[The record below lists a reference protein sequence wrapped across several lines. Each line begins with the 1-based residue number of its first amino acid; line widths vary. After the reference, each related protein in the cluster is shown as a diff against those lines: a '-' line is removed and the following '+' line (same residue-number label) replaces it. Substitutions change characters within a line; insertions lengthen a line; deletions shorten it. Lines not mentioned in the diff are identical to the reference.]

1 MKYKCL
7 VLDHDDTIVDS
18 TATVHF
24 PCFVKYLRERYPH
37 LADNYTLESY
47 LIKNFHP
54 GIVSLLRDE
63 VGLSEAEL
71 AEEEAYWSDY
81 VKTHSP
87 RAYGGIFEIM
97 CEFRRRGG
105 LLVIDSHSFE
115 ENIRRDLKDN
125 GLPTPD
131 YIYGW
136 DLPKDKRKPSPY
148 TLFDLMKRFSLSAE
162 DIIVVDDLKPGYD
175 MARAAGVTFAAAGWA
190 YDVAEIENFMRRNCD
205 YYLKKVE
212 DLYDLLFN

>member
-1 MKYKCL
+1 MKFKCL
-7 VLDHDDTIVDS
+7 VLDHDDTIVES

-87 RAYGGIFEIM
+87 KAYGGIFEIM

-148 TLFDLMKRFSLSAE
+148 TLFDLMERFSLSAE

>member
-7 VLDHDDTIVDS
+7 VLDHDDTIVES

-148 TLFDLMKRFSLSAE
+148 TLFDLMERFSLSAE
-162 DIIVVDDLKPGYD
+162 EIIVVDDLKPGYD